1 MRGLSCALKMVSL
14 LRSGGDNSD
23 QVVIK
28 YHIMH
33 VLICPTQG
41 FRGIWMMLRYKASL
55 LPSRNYL
62 GEEIF
67 HMMK

>member
-1 MRGLSCALKMVSL
+1 MRRLSCVPKMVSL
-14 LRSGGDNSD
+14 LRSDGDNFD

-28 YHIMH
+28 YHVIMH

-55 LPSRNYL
+55 LPFRR
-62 GEEIF
+62 F
-67 HMMK
+67 